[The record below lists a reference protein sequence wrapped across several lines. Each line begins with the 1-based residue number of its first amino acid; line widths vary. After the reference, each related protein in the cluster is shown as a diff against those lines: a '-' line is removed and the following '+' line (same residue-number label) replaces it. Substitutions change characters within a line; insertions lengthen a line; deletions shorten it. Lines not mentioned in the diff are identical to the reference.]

1 MQRFEKQT
9 QGTKNGRTAIRQAP
23 TEPPIHILL
32 GLFVSVSRYLRQT
45 KRIKTLMF
53 TCLFI
58 CAIHI
63 ELSNFVDT
71 SFILL
76 ALQKCI
82 GRSGDIWQIG
92 SKNGSNQFEAVKK
105 FPKPFQD
112 MNCSRINE
120 YLQVHGADQII
131 WINNPS
137 EASRMG
143 GVQER
148 QIKTILNALAKIHWT
163 NLDNELLR
171 TLLVEVESIIK
182 SRLMKSSVTPRV
194 TFLYLQIT
202 SDLKTESNITHAN
215 HRPVTRITET
225 FFR

>member
-1 MQRFEKQT
+1 MSLNKIRTSGFCIVYANSATRKFIHYCVVCRGLRSKLKGKKMAELRFDRHQQK
-9 QGTKNGRTAIRQAP
+9 
-23 TEPPIHILL
+23 PPIHILL

-120 YLQVHGADQII
+120 YLQVHGAD
-131 WINNPS
+131 
-137 EASRMG
+137 
-143 GVQER
+143 
-148 QIKTILNALAKIHWT
+148 
-163 NLDNELLR
+163 
-171 TLLVEVESIIK
+171 
-182 SRLMKSSVTPRV
+182 
-194 TFLYLQIT
+194 
-202 SDLKTESNITHAN
+202 
-215 HRPVTRITET
+215 
-225 FFR
+225 